1 MSDYKLKYLI
11 IFCIFIAIHGFQSL
25 STSSLTSSTP
35 SSLSSV
41 CSKSIQCKLKL
52 NQRRYQMMIKIH
64 HDKNDV
70 KKSRMMSRKA
80 IVSSSSSLE
89 RRNPLVAFVSKDLE
103 AIKCFFLSIFNL
115 IIGLIYDLY

>member
-11 IFCIFIAIHGFQSL
+11 IFCIFISIHGFQSL
-25 STSSLTSSTP
+25 SISSMTSSTP
-35 SSLSSV
+35 SSLPSV
-41 CSKSIQCKLKL
+41 SSKSFQCKLKL
-52 NQRRYQMMIKIH
+52 NQRYQMMIKIH

-80 IVSSSSSLE
+80 IVSSLSSLE

-103 AIKCFFLSIFNL
+103 AIKCFFISIFNL
-115 IIGLIYDLY
+115 ITGLIYDLY